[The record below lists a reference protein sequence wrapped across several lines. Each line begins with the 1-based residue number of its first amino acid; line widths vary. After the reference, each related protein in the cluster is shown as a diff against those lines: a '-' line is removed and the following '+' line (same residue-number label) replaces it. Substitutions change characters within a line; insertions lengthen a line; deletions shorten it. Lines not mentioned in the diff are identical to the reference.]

1 MNRTR
6 ANFLIDAIAFVAF
19 ILLTTTGVLM
29 RYLLP
34 PGSGHYSVIWGMDR
48 HEWGGVHFWISVAL
62 FAVLALHLVLHSRWI
77 VSVVTG
83 RPRSESSGVRAGLGG
98 IGLVTVIALGV
109 APLMT
114 PVTKRTTAAL
124 TSSPLSAHKYEAI
137 PIRGSMTL
145 HEVEQATGV
154 PASSIISALMLPPST
169 SPNERLGFLKRTY
182 GFEINDVRELVKQ
195 YKEAHP

>member
-6 ANFLIDAIAFVAF
+6 ANFIIDAIAFVAF

-48 HEWGGVHFWISVAL
+48 HEWGGIHFWISVAL
-62 FAVLALHLVLHSRWI
+62 FAVLALHLVLHGRWI
-77 VSVVTG
+77 LSVVTG
-83 RPRSESSGVRAGLGG
+83 RPRRESSGVRAGLGVV
-98 IGLVTVIALGV
+98 GLVTVIALAV

-114 PVTKRTTAAL
+114 PVTKRTTAAPM
-124 TSSPLSAHKYEAI
+124 SSPLSAHPYEDI

-154 PASSIISALMLPPST
+154 PTSFIISALKLPPAT

-182 GFEINDVRELVKQ
+182 GFEINDVREIVKQ